1 MKAAKTI
8 NIIGSV
14 IFCWVHLT
22 LFINPEMYFES
33 IYGMELASS
42 GSKTVVRTLCLVLST
57 IGALW
62 TYVCIKH
69 MHQRLYLKGI
79 LLVAF
84 SFVVGRVSG
93 LLLDGYDQE
102 FTYYELAFEALYF
115 LIALLIY
122 IKSAENRL

>member
-8 NIIGSV
+8 NIIGGV

-22 LFINPEMYFES
+22 LSINPEMYFES
-33 IYGMELASS
+33 IYGMELATP

-57 IGALW
+57 IGGLW

-69 MHQRLYLKGI
+69 TNQRLYLKGT
-79 LLVAF
+79 LMVAF
-84 SFVVGRVSG
+84 SFVAGRVSG

-102 FTYYELAFEALYF
+102 FTYYELAFEAFYF
-115 LIALLIY
+115 FIALLIY
-122 IKSAENRL
+122 IKTAEN